1 MVWKSGKLVE
11 GWVITVDWHAVS
23 VVDRYLHLLLRMLK
37 LIHVAYYVPS
47 TDDSTPHFDFN
58 PLSPFINIQIL
69 HTDLLTFL
77 KGLIERI

>member
-1 MVWKSGKLVE
+1 
-11 GWVITVDWHAVS
+11 
-23 VVDRYLHLLLRMLK
+23 MLK

-77 KGLIERI
+77 KDLIERIWLKDQSILSLVIILLILMTFSLDFKSIL

>member
-1 MVWKSGKLVE
+1 MV
-11 GWVITVDWHAVS
+11 T
-23 VVDRYLHLLLRMLK
+23 
-37 LIHVAYYVPS
+37 YYVPS

-77 KGLIERI
+77 KDLIERIW

>member
-1 MVWKSGKLVE
+1 
-11 GWVITVDWHAVS
+11 
-23 VVDRYLHLLLRMLK
+23 MLK

-77 KGLIERI
+77 KDFIWENLVKDQSILSLVIILLILMTFSLDFKSIL